1 MRNADKIVS
10 RIKINPVMVLRKIA
24 KPWARRCLGTTPA
37 GEAKG
42 QTVPLNPHP
51 KETSSV
57 ISFVGLVRPR
67 LVNTA

>member
-1 MRNADKIVS
+1 
-10 RIKINPVMVLRKIA
+10 MVGEAPTNWA
-24 KPWARRCLGTTPA
+24 KALPLETTPA

-51 KETSSV
+51 KETTSV
-57 ISFVGLVRPR
+57 ISFVGLVRPH